1 MSWSGG
7 PRALCPRSSIKMQAH
22 AIVFLCSNP
31 TSAMFHSFFSSASSS
46 SSSSSSYREPSFLP
60 PVFCSAA
67 APHGLLSDANGCLPP
82 FPSSIPPYTSSPSPY
97 YLHRSSSTHS
107 LPLRHHFP
115 DALNPPPPPPP
126 PLSSSP
132 SSSSCDYFDFNA
144 GPVRRVLSTGDL
156 QGVNA
161 LHESY
166 SQEGGVIAGR
176 VGRYSAEERKE
187 RIERYRSKRNQ
198 RNFHKKI
205 TYACRK
211 TLADSRPRV
220 RGRFARNGEMET
232 ETEVE
237 TETAGASSFGC
248 VGHHNYEQNQS
259 CSVGGDWWSQLQAAL
274 ATDEEDESCYDED
287 LLASFADVFTMS
299 NLS

>member
-1 MSWSGG
+1 
-7 PRALCPRSSIKMQAH
+7 MQAH
-22 AIVFLCSNP
+22 AIAFLCSNP
-31 TSAMFHSFFSSASSS
+31 TNAMFHSFFSSAAASAASA
-46 SSSSSSYREPSFLP
+46 SSSSSYREPSFLS

-67 APHGLLSDANGCLPP
+67 APHGLVSDANGCLPP
-82 FPSSIPPYTSSPSPY
+82 FPSSIPSYTSSPSPY

-107 LPLRHHFP
+107 LPLRLRFP
-115 DALNPPPPPPP
+115 DALNPLPPPPP

-166 SQEGGVIAGR
+166 SQEGGAVAGR
-176 VGRYSAEERKE
+176 VGRYNAEERKE
-187 RIERYRSKRNQ
+187 RIE
-198 RNFHKKI
+198 
-205 TYACRK
+205 RK

-237 TETAGASSFGC
+237 TETAGPSSFGC

-259 CSVGGDWWSQLQAAL
+259 CSVGGDWWSQFQAVL

-287 LLASFADVFTMS
+287 LLASFADIFTMN